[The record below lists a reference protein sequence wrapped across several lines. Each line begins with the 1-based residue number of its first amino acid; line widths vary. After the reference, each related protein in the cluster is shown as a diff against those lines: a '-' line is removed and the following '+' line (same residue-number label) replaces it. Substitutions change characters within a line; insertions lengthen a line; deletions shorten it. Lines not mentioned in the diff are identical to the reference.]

1 MYKSKLILQ
10 GILLILASIF
20 IVSSSYPQSYKY
32 PYSSFKE
39 RDPFKPLVNENGQIL
54 IKERR
59 HLGDFLLQGI
69 IYSPGGS
76 QVVINNEVYKEGD
89 NVEGYKIKRIDAY
102 RVIFEKNGE
111 EFILKWEGK

>member
-1 MYKSKLILQ
+1 MYNSKFVLQ
-10 GILLILASIF
+10 SILLILMSIF
-20 IVSSSYPQSYKY
+20 IAFPIYPQSYKY
-32 PYSSFKE
+32 PYSSFRE
-39 RDPFKPLVNENGQIL
+39 RDPFKPLVDENGQIL

-89 NVEGYKIKRIDAY
+89 NVEGYKVKKINAY
-102 RVIFEKNGE
+102 GVIFEKNGE